1 MKHKLL
7 KQIKKY
13 VVIGVL
19 VTGTLVVHGCGRG
32 KIYKDD
38 AQEKIKELLEEK
50 YGEEFEVTAIRTETT
65 TVGIPG
71 GTNRY
76 VATANQK
83 DSEESFYVVIG
94 KDGENMKDE
103 YASLH
108 MEEDLKEYVQDL
120 LLQVD
125 NIEIEECRMAFRAD
139 EINWKECKDAAEY
152 FRLSESNIIM
162 DIRMQVDSMDEAAE
176 KCDEVVKVLYNNDVK
191 HSIKLWY
198 EQMHASSI
206 IFDDEDKPKTVEE
219 YKEWLECSREH
230 YLRGQENNSHND

>member
-1 MKHKLL
+1 M
-7 KQIKKY
+7 
-13 VVIGVL
+13 GVL
-19 VTGTLVVHGCGRG
+19 VTGALVVHGCGRG
-32 KIYKDD
+32 KLYKGD

-94 KDGENMKDE
+94 KDGKNMKDE

-139 EINWKECKDAAEY
+139 EFNWKECKDAAEY
-152 FRLSESNIIM
+152 FRLSESNISI
-162 DIRMQVDSMDEAAE
+162 DIRLQVDSIDEAAE
-176 KCDEVVKVLYNNDVK
+176 KCDEVVKVLYNNQVK
-191 HSIKLWY
+191 HIVTLYY
-198 EQMHASSI
+198 EQAETSSVI
-206 IFDDEDKPKTVEE
+206 ISEQGKIKTKEKYRDE
-219 YKEWLECSREH
+219 LEFSMERRLQAE
-230 YLRGQENNSHND
+230 QENISDNDSTP